1 MEKLNF
7 DEALTWRYATK
18 RMTGDRIPDE
28 KLEQIL
34 RAIKLAPTSRGLQP
48 FKVIVIDD
56 PAVKSK
62 IMTIADG
69 QPQVLESS
77 HLLVF
82 VAWSSVNADQI
93 NNFITYAA
101 TERGLP
107 EEKLAKMKSVLV
119 KDQLPMNDEQFYQW
133 ASKQAYIALAFALS
147 SAAVNQVDASAME
160 GFDNAALDDLLNLKA
175 LGLRSTVLLALGY
188 RDVDNDWLLKL
199 KKVRRKDSELFI
211 QLSELTL
218 QNFL

>member
-28 KLEQIL
+28 KLEKIL

-82 VAWSSVNADQI
+82 AAWSSVNADQI

-101 TERGLP
+101 TERGIP
-107 EEKLAKMKSVLV
+107 EEKLAKMKSVLI

-133 ASKQAYIALAFALS
+133 ASKQAYIALAFAIS

-160 GFDNAALDDLLNLKA
+160 GFDNAALDELLNLKA

-211 QLSELTL
+211 PLSELL
-218 QNFL
+218 LPNAL